1 MYKMKVIITLMIC
14 MLSITALKAQSLES
28 YIDEAVHN
36 NAELQAMQF
45 GYESTL
51 EKVNEAGSLPNTN
64 ISAGYF
70 VQEVETR
77 VGPQRTRLSVSQ
89 PLPWFGTL
97 EARRNMASAMSE
109 SELQNIELA
118 ERKLKLDVKQAYYD
132 LFEQKASLSILRK
145 NLEILKTY
153 EELALNE
160 LESNRT
166 TMVDVL
172 KIRIQINETESKSE
186 SVSDEYE
193 TSVTTFNLL
202 LNRELNARVVV
213 ADSLLLE
220 NVQFNK
226 DELINNPQL
235 LRLNAQQDVLIQSE
249 KANQKERMPGLG
261 VGLDYVIVEEGPM
274 QGPDNGKDVI
284 MPMVSLSIPL
294 FSKKYTSKQKQ
305 YQFEQQA
312 VERRKVEVNNELE
325 IAFQNA
331 LTALQNA
338 KRTVTTQKENI
349 HQAQQAEKVILA
361 TYETAKLDFE
371 QILEVQQLILKFQLE
386 VVEATSMYF
395 KNKAM
400 LEYLTLND

>member
-1 MYKMKVIITLMIC
+1 MYKMKVIITLTIC

-28 YIDEAVHN
+28 YINEAVSN

-70 VQEVETR
+70 IQEVETR

-97 EARRNMASAMSE
+97 GARKNVASAMSE

-118 ERKLKLDVKQAYYD
+118 ERKLKLDVKQAYYN
-132 LFEQKASLSILRK
+132 LYEQKASLSILRK

-213 ADSLLLE
+213 ADSLLLD

-226 DELINNPQL
+226 DEVINNPQL
-235 LRLNAQQDVLIQSE
+235 LRLKAQQDVLIQSE

-294 FSKKYTSKQKQ
+294 FSKKYT
-305 YQFEQQA
+305 
-312 VERRKVEVNNELE
+312 
-325 IAFQNA
+325 
-331 LTALQNA
+331 
-338 KRTVTTQKENI
+338 
-349 HQAQQAEKVILA
+349 
-361 TYETAKLDFE
+361 
-371 QILEVQQLILKFQLE
+371 
-386 VVEATSMYF
+386 
-395 KNKAM
+395 
-400 LEYLTLND
+400 

>member
-118 ERKLKLDVKQAYYD
+118 ERKLKLDVKQAYYN
-132 LFEQKASLSILRK
+132 LYEQKASLSILRK

>member
-70 VQEVETR
+70 IQEVETR

-97 EARRNMASAMSE
+97 GARKNVASAMSE

-118 ERKLKLDVKQAYYD
+118 ERKLKLDVKQAYYN
-132 LFEQKASLSILRK
+132 LYEQKASLSILRK

-202 LNRELNARVVV
+202 LNREPNARVVV
-213 ADSLLLE
+213 ADSLLLD

-235 LRLNAQQDVLIQSE
+235 LRLKAQQDVLIQSE

>member
-1 MYKMKVIITLMIC
+1 MKVIIVLMIC
-14 MLSITALKAQSLES
+14 MLSIKTLKAQSLES
-28 YIDEAVHN
+28 YIDEAVRN

-51 EKVNEAGSLPNTN
+51 EKVNEAGSLPNTT

-70 VQEVETR
+70 IQEVETR

-97 EARRNMASAMSE
+97 GARKNVASAMSE
-109 SELQNIELA
+109 SELQNIELS

-132 LFEQKASLSILRK
+132 LYEKKASLSILKK

-172 KIRIQINETESKSE
+172 KIRIQINETENKSV

-193 TSVTTFNLL
+193 ASVTTFNLL
-202 LNRELNARVVV
+202 LNRELNAQVVV
-213 ADSLLLE
+213 ADSLQLE
-220 NVQFNK
+220 SVQFNK
-226 DELINNPQL
+226 ENLINNPQL
-235 LRLNAQQDVLIQSE
+235 LRLNAQQEVLLQSE
-249 KANQKERMPGLG
+249 KANQKEGMPGLG

-274 QGPDNGKDVI
+274 QVADNGKDVI

-294 FSKKYTSKQKQ
+294 FSKKYTSKRKQ
-305 YQFEQQA
+305 YQLQQQA
-312 VERRKVEVNNELE
+312 VERRKVNVSNELE
-325 IAFQNA
+325 MTFQEA

-338 KRTVTTQKENI
+338 KRTVNTQKENI
-349 HQAQQAEKVILA
+349 HQAQQAEEVILA

-386 VVEATSMYF
+386 EVKATSMYF

>member
-1 MYKMKVIITLMIC
+1 

-28 YIDEAVHN
+28 YIDEAIHN

-45 GYESTL
+45 GYESSL

-97 EARRNMASAMSE
+97 GARKNVASAMSE

-118 ERKLKLDVKQAYYD
+118 ERKLKLDVKQAYYN
-132 LFEQKASLSILRK
+132 LYEQKASLSILRK

-172 KIRIQINETESKSE
+172 KIRIRINETENKSIT
-186 SVSDEYE
+186 VSDEYE
-193 TSVTTFNLL
+193 ASVTTFNLL
-202 LNRELNARVVV
+202 LNREPNARVVV
-213 ADSLLLE
+213 PDSLQLDT
-220 NVQFNK
+220 VQFNK
-226 DELINNPQL
+226 EELINNPQL
-235 LRLNAQQDVLIQSE
+235 LRLNAQQEVLLQSE

-294 FSKKYTSKQKQ
+294 FSKKYTFKQRQ

-312 VERRKVEVNNELE
+312 VERRKVEVNNELG

-338 KRTVTTQKENI
+338 KRTVSTQQENI

>member
-1 MYKMKVIITLMIC
+1 MYKMKVIMALMTC
-14 MLSITALKAQSLES
+14 VLSIKALKAQSLES

-45 GYESTL
+45 GYESSL

-70 VQEVETR
+70 IQEVETR
-77 VGPQRTRLSVSQ
+77 VGPQRTRLSISQ

-97 EARRNMASAMSE
+97 GARKNVASAMSE

-118 ERKLKLDVKQAYYD
+118 ERRLKLDVKQAYYD
-132 LFEQKASLSILRK
+132 LYEKKASLSILRK

-172 KIRIQINETESKSE
+172 KIRIQINETENKSE

-202 LNRELNARVVV
+202 LNREPNTMVVV
-213 ADSLLLE
+213 VDSMQLDTA
-220 NVQFNK
+220 QFNK
-226 DELINNPQL
+226 ENLINNPQL
-235 LRLNAQQDVLIQSE
+235 LRLNAQQDVLLQSE
-249 KANQKERMPGLG
+249 KANQKEGMPSLG

-305 YQFEQQA
+305 YQFEKQA
-312 VERRKVEVNNELE
+312 VDRRKVEVNNELE
-325 IAFQNA
+325 IAFKNA
-331 LTALQNA
+331 LTALKNA
-338 KRTVTTQKENI
+338 KRTVSTQKENI
-349 HQAQQAEKVILA
+349 YQAQQAEKVILA
-361 TYETAKLDFE
+361 TYETARLDFE

-400 LEYLTLND
+400 LDYLTLND

>member
-1 MYKMKVIITLMIC
+1 MYKMKVIITLTIC

-28 YIDEAVHN
+28 YINEAVSN

-97 EARRNMASAMSE
+97 GARKNVASAMSE
-109 SELQNIELA
+109 SELQNIELY
-118 ERKLKLDVKQAYYD
+118 ERKLKLDVKQAYYE
-132 LFEQKASLSILRK
+132 LYEKKAALSILRK

-172 KIRIQINETESKSE
+172 KIRIQINETENKSVT
-186 SVSDEYE
+186 VSDEYE
-193 TSVTTFNLL
+193 ASVTTFNLL
-202 LNRELNARVVV
+202 LNREPNARVVV
-213 ADSLLLE
+213 PDSLLLD

-235 LRLNAQQDVLIQSE
+235 LRLNAQQEVLLQSE

-274 QGPDNGKDVI
+274 QVADNGKDVI

-294 FSKKYTSKQKQ
+294 FSNKYTSKQRQ

-338 KRTVTTQKENI
+338 KRTVNTQKENI

-371 QILEVQQLILKFQLE
+371 QILEVQQLILKFELE

>member
-1 MYKMKVIITLMIC
+1 MYKMKVIIILMIC

-28 YIDEAVHN
+28 YIDEALRN

-97 EARRNMASAMSE
+97 SARKNVASAMSE

-118 ERKLKLDVKQAYYD
+118 ERRLKLNVKQAYYE
-132 LFEQKASLSILRK
+132 LYEEKASLAILRK

-172 KIRIQINETESKSE
+172 KIRIQINETENKSKS
-186 SVSDEYE
+186 VSEEYE

-202 LNRELNARVVV
+202 LNREPNARVVV
-213 ADSLLLE
+213 ADSLQLDT
-220 NVQFNK
+220 VQFNK
-226 DELINNPQL
+226 ENLISNPRL
-235 LRLNAQQDVLIQSE
+235 LQLNAQQDVLLQSE
-249 KANQKERMPGLG
+249 KANQKEGMPGLG

-294 FSKKYTSKQKQ
+294 FSKKYSSKRRQ

-312 VERRKVEVNNELE
+312 IERKKVEVNNELE
-325 IAFQNA
+325 ITFQNA
-331 LTALQNA
+331 FTALQNA
-338 KRTVTTQKENI
+338 KRTVITQKENI

-386 VVEATSMYF
+386 KVKATSIYF

>member
-1 MYKMKVIITLMIC
+1 MYKMKVIIILMIC

-45 GYESTL
+45 GYESSL
-51 EKVNEAGSLPNTN
+51 EKVNEAGSLPNTT

-70 VQEVETR
+70 IQEVETR

-97 EARRNMASAMSE
+97 GARKNVGSAMSE
-109 SELQNIELA
+109 SELQNIELS

-132 LFEQKASLSILRK
+132 LYEKKASLSILRK

-172 KIRIQINETESKSE
+172 KIRIQINETESKSI

-202 LNRELNARVVV
+202 LNREPNARVVV
-213 ADSLLLE
+213 ADSLQLDT
-220 NVQFNK
+220 VQFNK
-226 DELINNPQL
+226 EDLINNPQL
-235 LRLNAQQDVLIQSE
+235 LRLNAQQDVLLQSE
-249 KANQKERMPGLG
+249 KANEKEGMPSLG
-261 VGLDYVIVEEGPM
+261 VGLDYVFVEESPM
-274 QGPDNGKDVI
+274 QVSDNGKDVI

-294 FSKKYTSKQKQ
+294 FSKKYTSKRKQ
-305 YQFEQQA
+305 YQLEQQA
-312 VERRKVEVNNELE
+312 VERRKVNVSNELE
-325 IAFQNA
+325 MAFQEA

-338 KRTVTTQKENI
+338 KRTVNTQKENI
-349 HQAQQAEKVILA
+349 HQAQQAEEVILT

-386 VVEATSMYF
+386 EVKATSIYF

>member
-1 MYKMKVIITLMIC
+1 MYKMKVIIILMIC

-45 GYESTL
+45 GYESSL
-51 EKVNEAGSLPNTN
+51 EKVNEAGSLPNTT

-70 VQEVETR
+70 IQEVETR

-97 EARRNMASAMSE
+97 GARKNVASAMSE
-109 SELQNIELA
+109 SELQNIELS

-132 LFEQKASLSILRK
+132 LYEKKASLSILRK

-172 KIRIQINETESKSE
+172 KIRIQINETESKSI

-202 LNRELNARVVV
+202 LNREPNARVVV
-213 ADSLLLE
+213 ADSLQLDT
-220 NVQFNK
+220 VQFNK
-226 DELINNPQL
+226 EDLINNPQL
-235 LRLNAQQDVLIQSE
+235 LRLNAQQDVLLQSE
-249 KANQKERMPGLG
+249 KANEKEGMPSLG
-261 VGLDYVIVEEGPM
+261 VGLDYVFVEESPM
-274 QGPDNGKDVI
+274 QVSDNGKDVI

-294 FSKKYTSKQKQ
+294 FSKKYTSKRKQ
-305 YQFEQQA
+305 YQLEQQA
-312 VERRKVEVNNELE
+312 VERRKVNVSNELE
-325 IAFQNA
+325 MAFQEA

-338 KRTVTTQKENI
+338 KRTVNTQKENI
-349 HQAQQAEKVILA
+349 HQAQQAEEVILT

-386 VVEATSMYF
+386 EVKATSIYF

>member
-1 MYKMKVIITLMIC
+1 MYKMKVIIALMIG
-14 MLSITALKAQSLES
+14 MLSIKALKAQSLES
-28 YIDEAVHN
+28 YIDEAIHN

-45 GYESTL
+45 GYESIL

-70 VQEVETR
+70 IQEVETR

-97 EARRNMASAMSE
+97 GARKNVASAMSE

-132 LFEQKASLSILRK
+132 LYEQKASLSILRK
-145 NLEILKTY
+145 NLGILKTY
-153 EELALNE
+153 EELALND

-284 MPMVSLSIPL
+284 MPMVSFSIPL

-349 HQAQQAEKVILA
+349 HQAQQAEEVILA

-386 VVEATSMYF
+386 EVKATSQYF

>member
-1 MYKMKVIITLMIC
+1 MKVIIILMIC
-14 MLSITALKAQSLES
+14 MLSITALKGQSLES

-70 VQEVETR
+70 IQEVETR

-97 EARRNMASAMSE
+97 GARKNVASAMSE

-118 ERKLKLDVKQAYYD
+118 ERKLKLDVKQAYYN
-132 LFEQKASLSILRK
+132 LYEQKASLSILRK

-202 LNRELNARVVV
+202 LNREPNARVVV
-213 ADSLLLE
+213 ADSLLLD

-235 LRLNAQQDVLIQSE
+235 LRLNAQQEVLLQSE

-274 QGPDNGKDVI
+274 QVADNGKDVI
-284 MPMVSLSIPL
+284 MPMLSLSIPL
-294 FSKKYTSKQKQ
+294 FSKKYASKQRQ

-338 KRTVTTQKENI
+338 KRTVSTQKENI
-349 HQAQQAEKVILA
+349 YQAQQAEEVILA

-386 VVEATSMYF
+386 EVKATSQYF